1 MDDETAPPAN
11 QTVPTDEALE
21 RSLLAD
27 LLESSKL
34 YHTSKDYLELMA
46 FVSRLRNFAPFNAM
60 LLHIQKPGLAYV
72 ASAYDWATRFGRSI
86 KEDARPL
93 LILWPFG
100 PVAFVYDVQDTE
112 GGPLP
117 EDVAEIFHAT
127 GPMTEE
133 SIQTY
138 MSRLAAKGIR
148 AKHMDRGDTQAG
160 FIKKNPSK
168 DKKVKPE
175 YQLRINGNHALA
187 TQFVT
192 LAHELGHLYLGHL
205 GADAY
210 LKVKDRSRL
219 QDSAMELEAE
229 SVAYLVSHRRGIAAK
244 SQSYLADHV
253 SDGTSLA
260 ELDLYE
266 LTRAA
271 GQIED
276 TLGIAAHTLF
286 PPQPRAKHKQQRAS
300 QPGPRTAHLTAET

>member
-1 MDDETAPPAN
+1 MDDQTEPPAN
-11 QTVPTDEALE
+11 QAAPIGEETE

-34 YHTSKDYLELMA
+34 YHTTEDYQALLA
-46 FVSRLRNFAPFNAM
+46 FVSRLRNFAPFDAM
-60 LLHIQKPGLAYV
+60 LLHIQKPGLTYA

-112 GGPLP
+112 GDDLP
-117 EDVAEIFHAT
+117 ADVAETFHAT
-127 GPMTEE
+127 GPMAETD
-133 SIQTY
+133 IRRY
-138 MSRLAAKGIR
+138 MGRLAAKGIY
-148 AKHMDRGDTQAG
+148 AKHMQAGDAHAG
-160 FIKKNPSK
+160 FILAKRSE
-168 DKKVKPE
+168 DKATRSE
-175 YQLRINGNHALA
+175 YQLRINGNHSLA

-210 LKVKDRSRL
+210 LKVKDRRSL
-219 QDSAMELEAE
+219 KHSAMELEAE
-229 SVAYLVSHRRGIAAK
+229 SVAYLVSHRRGITAK

-253 SDGTSLA
+253 NAGTSLA
-260 ELDLYE
+260 DLDLYE
-266 LTRAA
+266 LTKAA

-276 TLGIAAHTLF
+276 ALGIAAHTLF
-286 PPQPRAKHKQQRAS
+286 APQPRAKRKPRRAS
-300 QPGPRTAHLTAET
+300 QAAPPSTQT